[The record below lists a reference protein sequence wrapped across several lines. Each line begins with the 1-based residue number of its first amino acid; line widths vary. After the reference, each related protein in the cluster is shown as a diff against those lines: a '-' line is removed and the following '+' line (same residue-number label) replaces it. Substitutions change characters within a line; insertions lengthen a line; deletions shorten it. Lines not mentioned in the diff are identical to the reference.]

1 MAHSAQYRERVLP
14 AQAAAAGGA
23 SGQPRLWDRVK
34 LVATRAVFWPYER
47 GSWQYDII
55 CAVILAFIFL
65 TPAAW
70 FHDRPRLGLTDLRHN
85 QGVVEVGR
93 TRDGWHYLIDARLV
107 SSMGNVKTEDAVHT
121 ILERRIHKPFTVKSM
136 EVIEDPQNVLLGY
149 AVVVQR

>member
-1 MAHSAQYRERVLP
+1 MARIIPYRERTLP
-14 AQAAAAGGA
+14 PQVPEAASADPSGA
-23 SGQPRLWDRVK
+23 WAKIK

-70 FHDRPRLGLTDLRHN
+70 FHDRPQLGLSNLRHN

-93 TRDGWHYLIDARLV
+93 TRQGWHYLIDARLV
-107 SSMGNVKTEDAVHT
+107 SSMGNLKTNDAVRA
-121 ILERRIHKPFTVKSM
+121 ILAQRIHKPFTIKSVEM
-136 EVIEDPQNVLLGY
+136 VEDPHNVLLGY
-149 AVVVQR
+149 AVIIQR

>member
-1 MAHSAQYRERVLP
+1 MAHSTPYRERTFSP
-14 AQAAAAGGA
+14 RASESGTAAA
-23 SGQPRLWDRVK
+23 QPGLWKKVK

-70 FHDRPRLGLTDLRHN
+70 FHDRPQLGLSDLRHN

-93 TRDGWHYLIDARLV
+93 TREGWHYLIDARLV
-107 SSMGNVKTEDAVHT
+107 NSMGNLKTKDAVHA
-121 ILERRIHKPFTVKSM
+121 ILERRIHKPFTIKSV
-136 EVIEDPQNVLLGY
+136 EVVEDHQNVLLGY
-149 AVVVQR
+149 AVIVQR